1 MKHIERSV
9 KLTVILT
16 TIICLLPIII
26 GAIYYKELPE
36 QMAIH
41 FNNAGEAD
49 NYLNKN
55 FVLFGLPT
63 LLAVLN
69 LYHQFRLMTEPKKA
83 NYSKVL
89 LGLSQW
95 LIPVISVG
103 AMTYTILVGLGKGF
117 NISNIGIIIAGILI
131 IILGNYLPKCHFNY
145 TMGIKLPWTL
155 SSEDNWN
162 KTHRF
167 AGFIWAIGGII
178 ILSSAF
184 WPTDYV
190 ALGVIGAIVIIPM
203 VYSFLLYSRGI

>member
-1 MKHIERSV
+1 MKHVEKSIKV
-9 KLTVILT
+9 TVLLT

-26 GAIYYKELPE
+26 GAIYYKELPK
-36 QMAIH
+36 QMAIY

-49 NYLNKN
+49 NYMNKN
-55 FVLFGLPT
+55 LVIFGLPT

-69 LYHQFRLMTEPKKA
+69 LYNQFRLVTEPTKT

-103 AMTYTILVGLGKGF
+103 AMSYTILVGLGKGF
-117 NISNIGIIIAGILI
+117 NISNVGAIITGILI

-155 SSEDNWN
+155 NSEENWN
-162 KTHRF
+162 KTHRL
-167 AGFIWAIGGII
+167 AGFIWVVGGLI
-178 ILSSAF
+178 ILLSAL
-184 WPTDYV
+184 WPTEYV
-190 ALGVIGAIVIIPM
+190 VLAVIGTIVFIPI
-203 VYSFLLYSRGI
+203 VYSFLLYRRGI